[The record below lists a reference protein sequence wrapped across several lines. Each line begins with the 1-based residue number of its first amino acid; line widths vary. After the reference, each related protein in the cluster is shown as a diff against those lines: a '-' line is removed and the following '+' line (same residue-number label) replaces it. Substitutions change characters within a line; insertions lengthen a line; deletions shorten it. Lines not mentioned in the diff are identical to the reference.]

1 MSIKYNFVQK
11 ANPNDR
17 DANKKWYAVPSSES
31 AMSGKAMTRAAT
43 ANTSTSAIEME
54 AAMEYLANYIP
65 QQLLQGH
72 TVKVP
77 GLGTFRIAFK
87 SKGVTNLADFNVA
100 AMIREP
106 RILFTPDKALRTSVI
121 QNLTFENGG
130 VLKDGVRYA
139 SVIDY
144 LKATGNYQG
153 GASKDDPSDS
163 NGTDPGDDNGGSG
176 TGGNP
181 L

>member
-1 MSIKYNFVQK
+1 MSIRFNLVQK
-11 ANPNDR
+11 ANPRKLDGE
-17 DANKKWYAVPSSES
+17 KKWYAVPSSES
-31 AMSGKAMTRAAT
+31 AMSGKALTRAAT

-54 AAMEYLANYIP
+54 AAMEYLAAYIP

-87 SKGVTNLADFNVA
+87 SKGVANLGDFNVA
-100 AMIREP
+100 AMIQEP
-106 RILFTPDKALRTSVI
+106 RILFTPEKSLRTSVI
-121 QNLTFENGG
+121 NNLTFENGG

-139 SVIDY
+139 SVTDY
-144 LKATGNYQG
+144 LRAIGEVDNSGSTDEGSTGESG
-153 GASKDDPSDS
+153 GA
-163 NGTDPGDDNGGSG
+163 

>member
-1 MSIKYNFVQK
+1 MSVKYNFVQK
-11 ANPNDR
+11 ANPNNR
-17 DANKKWYAVPSSES
+17 DAAKKWYAVPSSES
-31 AMSGKAMTRAAT
+31 ALSGKAMTRAAT

-87 SKGVTNLADFNVA
+87 SLGVSDLSDFNVA
-100 AMIREP
+100 AMIKEP
-106 RILFTPDKALRTSVI
+106 RILFTPDKALRTNVI
-121 QNLTFENGG
+121 GNLTFENGG

-139 SVIDY
+139 SVTDY
-144 LKATGNYQG
+144 RLAMGEAADTG
-153 GASKDDPSDS
+153 SSDS
-163 NGTDPGDDNGGSG
+163 GTTDSGDGG
-176 TGGNP
+176 TGSNP

>member
-1 MSIKYNFVQK
+1 MSIKFNLVQK
-11 ANPNDR
+11 ANPQKR
-17 DANKKWYAVPSSES
+17 EEASKWYAVPSSES
-31 AMSGKAMTRAAT
+31 AMSGKALTRAAT

-54 AAMEYLANYIP
+54 AAMEYLAAFLP

-77 GLGTFRIAFK
+77 GLGSFRVSFK
-87 SKGVTNLADFNVA
+87 SKGVGDISTFNA
-100 AMIREP
+100 GSMISDV
-106 RILFTPDKALRTSVI
+106 RILFTPDRALRESVLG
-121 QNLTFENGG
+121 NVYFENGG

-139 SVIDY
+139 SVTDY
-144 LKATGNYQG
+144 LKAIGEAGDSGSTDG
-153 GASKDDPSDS
+153 GSDS
-163 NGTDPGDDNGGSG
+163 DSGSG

>member
-1 MSIKYNFVQK
+1 MSVKYNFVQK
-11 ANPNDR
+11 ANPNNR
-17 DANKKWYAVPSSES
+17 DASKKWYAVPSSES
-31 AMSGKAMTRAAT
+31 ALSGKAMTRAAT

-54 AAMEYLANYIP
+54 AAMEYLAGYIP

-87 SKGVTNLADFNVA
+87 SAGVSDLADFNVS
-100 AMIREP
+100 AMIKEP
-106 RILFTPDKALRTSVI
+106 RILFTPEKGLRESVI
-121 QNLTFENGG
+121 NNLTYENGG

-139 SVIDY
+139 SVADY
-144 LKATGNYQG
+144 RLAMGE
-153 GASKDDPSDS
+153 ASDS
-163 NGTDPGDDNGGSG
+163 GSSSGGSSSG
-176 TGGNP
+176 GGNDDGNNP

>member
-1 MSIKYNFVQK
+1 MSVKYTLVQK
-11 ANPNDR
+11 ANPKDR
-17 DANKKWYAVPSSES
+17 DASKKWYAVPSSES
-31 AMSGKAMTRAAT
+31 ALSGKAMTRAAT

-54 AAMEYLANYIP
+54 AAMEYLANHIP

-87 SKGVTNLADFNVA
+87 SVGVSDLADFNVS
-100 AMIREP
+100 AMIKEP
-106 RILFTPDKALRTSVI
+106 RILFTPEKALRESVI
-121 QNLTFENGG
+121 NGLTFENGG

-139 SVIDY
+139 SVADY
-144 LKATGNYQG
+144 RLATGETGETG
-153 GASKDDPSDS
+153 GSSS
-163 NGTDPGDDNGGSG
+163 SGGSTSGGDDGN
-176 TGGNP
+176 NP

>member
-1 MSIKYNFVQK
+1 MSIKFNLVQK
-11 ANPNDR
+11 ANPQKR
-17 DANKKWYAVPSSES
+17 EEASKWYAVPSSES
-31 AMSGKAMTRAAT
+31 AMSGKALTRAAT
-43 ANTSTSAIEME
+43 ANTSTAPIEME
-54 AAMEYLANYIP
+54 AAMEHLANYIP

-77 GLGTFRIAFK
+77 GLGSFRVSFK
-87 SKGVTNLADFNVA
+87 SKGVGDISTFNA
-100 AMIREP
+100 GSMISDV

-121 QNLTFENGG
+121 NNLAFENGG

-139 SVIDY
+139 SVTDY
-144 LKATGNYQG
+144 LKAIGEAGDSGSTDG
-153 GASKDDPSDS
+153 GSDS
-163 NGTDPGDDNGGSG
+163 DSGSG

>member
-1 MSIKYNFVQK
+1 MSVKYNFVQK
-11 ANPNDR
+11 ANPNNR
-17 DANKKWYAVPSSES
+17 DAVKKWYAVPSSES

-87 SKGVTNLADFNVA
+87 SAGVNNLSDFNVS
-100 AMIREP
+100 AMIKEP

-121 QNLTFENGG
+121 NNLAFENGG

-139 SVIDY
+139 SVTDY
-144 LKATGNYQG
+144 LKAIGEAGDSGSTDG
-153 GASKDDPSDS
+153 GSDS
-163 NGTDPGDDNGGSG
+163 DSGSG

>member
-1 MSIKYNFVQK
+1 MSVKYNFVQK
-11 ANPNDR
+11 ANPNNR
-17 DANKKWYAVPSSES
+17 DAVKKWYAVPSSES

-54 AAMEYLANYIP
+54 AAMEYLADYIP

-87 SKGVTNLADFNVA
+87 SAGVTNLADFSVS
-100 AMIREP
+100 AMIKEP
-106 RILFTPDKALRTSVI
+106 RILFTPDKALRGSVI
-121 QNLTFENGG
+121 SNLTFENGG
-130 VLKDGVRYA
+130 VLKDGIRYA
-139 SVIDY
+139 SVPDY
-144 LKATGNYQG
+144 LKAIGEG
-153 GASKDDPSDS
+153 GDSGSSDS
-163 NGTDPGDDNGGSG
+163 GSTDGGSG
-176 TGGNP
+176 GTGSNP